1 MQSTKCRFKGV
12 GLKNKKYNPGDII
25 HAPWLAKNALL
36 SPEYKKDWLGKRPP
50 VLICLPNNR
59 LWSPDLCAAEDC
71 SGWIVAGVLPQI
83 SISPSVICI
92 QEQPDGKKENTTYR
106 IINGAISEEQKE
118 IVDASVS

>member
-36 SPEYKKDWLGKRPP
+36 SPEYKKDHLGKRPP

-59 LWSPDLCAAEDC
+59 LWSPDLCAAEDT
-71 SGWIVAGVLPQI
+71 SGWLVEGVLPLI
-83 SISPSVICI
+83 SIMPSVVCI
-92 QEQPDGKKENTTYR
+92 QEQVDGTKENTIYR
-106 IINGAISEEQKE
+106 IMNGVICEEKKE
-118 IVDASVS
+118 IVDASIS